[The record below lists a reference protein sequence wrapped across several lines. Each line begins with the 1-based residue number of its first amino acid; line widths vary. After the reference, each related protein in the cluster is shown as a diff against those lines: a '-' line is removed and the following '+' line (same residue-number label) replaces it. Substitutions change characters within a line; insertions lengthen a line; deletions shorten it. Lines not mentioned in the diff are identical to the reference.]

1 MGKVPGE
8 VCAVWKGDRECG
20 VDEGPEACVLVD
32 EGPGGDGMLARSTDV
47 EGGCGTI

>member
-1 MGKVPGE
+1 MGKVPGK

-20 VDEGPEACVLVD
+20 VD